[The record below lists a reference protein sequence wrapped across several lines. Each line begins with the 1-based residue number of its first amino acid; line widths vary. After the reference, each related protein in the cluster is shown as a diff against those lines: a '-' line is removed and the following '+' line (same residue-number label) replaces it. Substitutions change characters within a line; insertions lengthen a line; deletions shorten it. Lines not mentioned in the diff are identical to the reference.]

1 MATKSLYV
9 GNIPHGTTDSELRQ
23 LFAEYEPGDVRVIE
37 GKGFAF
43 VDLPAEKAADA
54 IAALN
59 GKDFN
64 GRALRID
71 EARPKSERSDRG
83 GFRGGGGGGYRGG
96 GGGGGGFRGGGG
108 GRRERRY

>member
-43 VDLPAEKAADA
+43 VDIPAEKAADA

-71 EARPKSERSDRG
+71 EARPKTERSE
-83 GFRGGGGGGYRGG
+83 GGGGGFRGG

-108 GRRERRY
+108 ARRERRY

>member
-9 GNIPHGTTDSELRQ
+9 GNIPHGTTESELRQ
-23 LFAEYEPGDVRVIE
+23 LFAEFEPGEVRVIE

-43 VDLPAEKAADA
+43 VDLPAERTADA

-59 GKDFN
+59 GQDFN

-71 EARPKSERSDRG
+71 EARPKRERSEGG
-83 GFRGGGGGGYRGG
+83 GFR
-96 GGGGGGFRGGGG
+96 GGGGGFRGGGG
-108 GRRERRY
+108 GGGGGGGRRERRY